1 MVQGAAAAGR
11 RRVWLAGAGA
21 LAALVLLA
29 VALAWL
35 LRPASQAATPPQ
47 GLAAALPGATAAA
60 EFTGLRGTRVRF
72 ASVDEARQ
80 LLATP
85 DDWLRVTGDVQ
96 RRTLMGRDTP
106 ASLEDFARWQADN
119 VLPWTADT
127 LARWQKALAQLA
139 PRLNALDLPLPPVL
153 LLVRSTGQESAQT
166 PHTRA
171 NAIVLPEQADLQGFS
186 DSELLAHE
194 LFHVL
199 SRAQPALATRL
210 YALLGFEPV
219 GELRWPPA
227 WGELRIAD
235 ADAPH
240 LRHAMKLHAAGPGGA
255 ERWVMPVVVAARTRA
270 DRAKGETIEHLMDTR
285 LLLVE
290 PGAAGEATQ
299 PLLQHGQPQWLT
311 LQQAPEYLQRLGG
324 NTDYVLHPEET
335 MADNFMLWVS
345 GRTVPNPAL
354 LRQLAQV
361 LRTRADVA
369 APSAPTGS
377 SPSSAPG

>member
-1 MVQGAAAAGR
+1 MGQGAAAAGR
-11 RRVWLAGAGA
+11 QKVWLAGAGA
-21 LAALVLLA
+21 LAALVLAA

-35 LRPASQAATPPQ
+35 LRPASQAATPP
-47 GLAAALPGATAAA
+47 AGADGTPVHDAVTTAD

-72 ASVDEARQ
+72 ASVDEARR

-85 DDWLRVTGDVQ
+85 DDWLRVTGAVQ

-119 VLPWTADT
+119 VLPWTPEAR
-127 LARWQKALAQLA
+127 ARWQRALAQLA
-139 PRLNALDLPLPPVL
+139 PRLDTLHLPLPPLL
-153 LLVRSTGQESAQT
+153 LLVRSTGRESAQT

-210 YALLGFEPV
+210 YALVGFEPV
-219 GELRWPPA
+219 GELRWPAA

-240 LRHAMKLHAAGPGGA
+240 LRHAMKLHLAGAGGG
-255 ERWVMPVVVAARTRA
+255 ERWVMPVVVAARTQA
-270 DRAKGETIEHLMDTR
+270 DRAKGETLDHLMDTR

-299 PLLQHGQPQWLT
+299 AVLQHGQPQWLT
-311 LQQAPEYLQRLGG
+311 LQQAPEFLQRLGG

-354 LRQLAQV
+354 LRQVEQV

-369 APSAPTGS
+369 APTGS